1 MESVRIDSIC
11 PRCDSENFVENSHYS
26 DHENNKRCHDCGYY
40 WGIFI
45 KKDEN
50 QIPLKIDESKDFE
63 FSNLIYEEIKNEIP
77 FGCFRIE
84 YVGGISERGTLD
96 SEKDYNDFVSDY
108 IPSELIS
115 QEIKEVIVS
124 RLVENSIQKEVV
136 FALNPKK
143 LIN

>member
-1 MESVRIDSIC
+1 MVSISIDGIC
-11 PRCDSENFVENSHYS
+11 PRCESENFVQNFHSS

-50 QIPLKIDESKDFE
+50 QIPLKIDELKGFE
-63 FSNLIYEEIKNEIP
+63 FSNLIYQEIKNEIP

-96 SEKDYNDFVSDY
+96 SEKGYNDFVSDY
-108 IPSELIS
+108 IPSELIY

-124 RLVENSIQKEVV
+124 RLVENLIQKEVV
-136 FALNPKK
+136 FSKF
-143 LIN
+143 